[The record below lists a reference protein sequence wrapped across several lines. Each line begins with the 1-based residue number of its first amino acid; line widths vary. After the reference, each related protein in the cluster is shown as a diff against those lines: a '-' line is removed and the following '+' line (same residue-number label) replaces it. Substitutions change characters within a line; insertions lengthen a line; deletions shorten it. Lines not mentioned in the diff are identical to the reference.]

1 MVRTF
6 VTPTVVVSRCIG
18 FDHCRWNGDMVTS
31 HIVDQLKEF
40 VDFVPVCAEMEMGL
54 GVPRDPIRI
63 VGDKG
68 GEHLVQPA
76 TGRDVSDDMTRF
88 AETFLDTLSH
98 VDGFILKNKSPSC
111 GMKEVKVYAGPEKGG
126 SIGKTDGFFARSV
139 LKHYPDMPIED
150 EGRLRN
156 MRIRDHF
163 LTRLY
168 TLSEFRTVQASGRM
182 AALVRFHSEN
192 KLMLMAHSQKLQKV
206 MGRTVANEARLE
218 PVTVLE
224 QYKEQLVQALARA
237 PRYTANIN
245 VLLHASGHFRD
256 QLNHEEKAFFL
267 DALEKYREG
276 RTSICAPKNILKSW
290 IVRFSEENLNNQTFF
305 APYPDQLMELDPL
318 DMDRGRDLWT

>member
-6 VTPTVVVSRCIG
+6 VTPTVVVSRCIE
-18 FDHCRWNGDMVTS
+18 FDHCRWNGDMITS
-31 HIVDQLKEF
+31 HIVDQLKECVNF
-40 VDFVPVCAEMEMGL
+40 IPVCAEMEMGL

-63 VGDKG
+63 VGGKG

-76 TGRDVSDDMTRF
+76 TGRDVTDDMTRF
-88 AETFLDTLSH
+88 AESFLDTLPH

-139 LKHYPDMPIED
+139 LNRYPDMPVED

-163 LTRLY
+163 LARLY
-168 TLSEFRTVQASGRM
+168 TFSEFQTVQAQGSM
-182 AALVRFHSEN
+182 NALVRFHSEN
-192 KLMLMAHSQKLQKV
+192 KLMLMAHNQKIQKE
-206 MGRTVANEARLE
+206 MGQIVANHDRLE
-218 PVTVLE
+218 PDIVME
-224 QYKEQLVQALARA
+224 HYKEQLIHALARA

-245 VLLHASGHFRD
+245 VLLHASGHFRKR
-256 QLNHEEKAFFL
+256 LNHEEKAFFL
-267 DALEKYREG
+267 EALEKYREG
-276 RTSICAPKNILKSW
+276 RVSICAPKNILKAW
-290 IVRFSEENLNNQTFF
+290 IVRFNEENLNNQTFF

-318 DMDRGRDLWT
+318 DQDRGRDLWT